1 MKDSLTLL
9 EEQLPPI
16 IPRHKIRQ
24 FLGDLYSPAYLANL
38 DSRGSGPEDRI
49 IVGKKVC
56 YSRASLVKWLR
67 ARTTGVESEAAR

>member
-1 MKDSLTLL
+1 MNDSLTLL

-38 DSRGSGPEDRI
+38 DSKGRGPADRI
-49 IVGKKVC
+49 VVGKKVC
-56 YSRASLVKWLR
+56 YSRSSLVAWLR
-67 ARTTGVESEAAR
+67 ARTTGAESEASS